1 MFHYLIYEE
10 ASSYWLFCHCICFC
24 SRTISGCQIVSILLF
39 FFIAFFSHTVLV
51 HVLSIWK
58 TSVSVELQD
67 RVKHYKQVQKDSSKK
82 AKQLEDKLKNAK
94 SLQEEALK
102 NAENEMKVLK
112 RKSEESRAQW
122 KQREQV
128 RH

>member
-1 MFHYLIYEE
+1 LNV
-10 ASSYWLFCHCICFC
+10 W
-24 SRTISGCQIVSILLF
+24 R
-39 FFIAFFSHTVLV
+39 
-51 HVLSIWK
+51 

-67 RVKHYKQVQKDSSKK
+67 RVKHCKQVQKDSSKK

-112 RKSEESRAQW
+112 KKSEESRAQW

-128 RH
+128 MH